1 MSNDDLAIHEQKC
14 DIIPNRTNC
23 FHSNKV
29 KKMSK
34 VNLDALIPREDFE
47 ATGTN
52 NPSELGDTLSIP
64 DFTSEFIRPFFR
76 KPDFQRETSQWDTN
90 QICAFLES
98 FVNEDLIPS
107 IILWKSKSG
116 LYFVIDG
123 AHRLGALRAWIYDD
137 YGDGEISQKF
147 YEGDISDDEKEIAE
161 YTRKVI
167 KKHIGIYSER
177 AKDIGLRKLRVQWVQ
192 GDATKAENSFFKIN
206 QQGVAVSKTEIKLL
220 QSRKKPNCIA
230 ARAIW
235 KAGKG
240 HKFWADFPAEN
251 QSEIQR
257 LSGEINKILFTPPLK
272 VPVKNL
278 HLPIAGRISASL
290 PLIFDFINIVNNV
303 PTDFSKQLLDD
314 VNGEETIRYLREVRK
329 IAWRINS
336 VHPSSLGLDS
346 IVYFYNLKGQHKA
359 TSFRA
364 VIVWILE
371 MQKNNIFRDFTKVR
385 EQFEDLLLK
394 YNDLIQDIGRKLRQ
408 SRESYD
414 EIKDFYG
421 ECLTSL
427 SQGRNIDDAIL
438 GVIRNTKFKYLKLD
452 HDNIQTTKVDFTTAI
467 KSSAVIKEA
476 LSTRLRCKICGARL
490 HENAMTIDHKDRKED
505 GGIGEIENAQL
516 AHPYCNTTYKG

>member
-1 MSNDDLAIHEQKC
+1 M
-14 DIIPNRTNC
+14 P
-23 FHSNKV
+23 
-29 KKMSK
+29 K

-47 ATGTN
+47 ATGTA

-64 DFTSEFIRPFFR
+64 DFTSEFIKPYFR
-76 KPDFQRETSQWDTN
+76 KPDFQRETSQWDAD
-90 QICAFLES
+90 QICDFLQS

-116 LYFVIDG
+116 LFFVIDG

-147 YEGDISDDEKEIAE
+147 YEGDISEDEKEIAE
-161 YTRKVI
+161 YTRKVVR
-167 KKHIGIYSER
+167 KRIGIYSER
-177 AKDIGLRKLRVQWVQ
+177 AKDLGLRKLRVQWVQ

-240 HKFWADFPAEN
+240 HKFWADFPAKN
-251 QSEIQR
+251 QVEIQN
-257 LSGEINKILFTPPLK
+257 LSSEINKILFTPPLK

-278 HLPIAGRISASL
+278 DLPIAGRMSASL

-303 PTDFSKQLLDD
+303 PSDFKKQLLDD
-314 VNGEETIRYLREVRK
+314 ANGEETIKYLREVRK

-346 IVYFYNLKGQHKA
+346 IVYFYNLMGQHKA
-359 TSFRA
+359 TSFRS

-371 MQKNNIFRDFTKVR
+371 MQKNNAFRDFTKVR
-385 EQFEDLLLK
+385 APFEELLLK
-394 YNDLIQDIGRKLRQ
+394 YGDMIQDIGRKWRQ

-414 EIKDFYG
+414 EIRDFYN
-421 ECLTSL
+421 ECIKSL
-427 SQGRNIDDAIL
+427 LQGHNIDEAMKE
-438 GVIRNTKFKYLKLD
+438 VIRNTKFNYLKLD
-452 HDNIQTTKVDFTTAI
+452 RENIQTTKKIDFKTSI
-467 KSSAVIKEA
+467 KSSTFIREA
-476 LSTRLRCKICGARL
+476 LETRVKCKICNARL
-490 HENAMTIDHKDRKED
+490 HQNAMTVDHIERKED
-505 GGIGEIENAQL
+505 GGIGSIENAQL
-516 AHPYCNTTYKG
+516 AHPYCNTTFKN